1 LKATNKLEEKEIRL
15 CVLVLLEMDNLT
27 IAKTINYAPNGVG
40 KYKYR
45 IAQKLGT
52 TIRELRQ
59 FLIEMAIG
67 R

>member
-1 LKATNKLEEKEIRL
+1 M
-15 CVLVLLEMDNLT
+15 LEMDNIT

-52 TIRELRQ
+52 KIKDMRQ